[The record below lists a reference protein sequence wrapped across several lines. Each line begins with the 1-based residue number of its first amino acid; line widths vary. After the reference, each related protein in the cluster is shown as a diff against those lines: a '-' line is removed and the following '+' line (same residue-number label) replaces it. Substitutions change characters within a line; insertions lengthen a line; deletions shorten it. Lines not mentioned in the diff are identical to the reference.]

1 MTPRSDKVRGT
12 LLMVS
17 AMVILSPD
25 ALLIS
30 LVSVDPWTLV
40 FWRGLLTACTLSV
53 TMVCSHGKGVLREVF
68 RMGPAGVLAGF
79 LFGAST
85 VSFVMSIRLTTA
97 ANTLVIVAGTPLFAA
112 ILTRIFLAERVPVR
126 TWVAVVT
133 GFSGLIVIFSGSLST
148 GSAIGDLLAL
158 ATALIMATNFVIIR
172 SHRMVSMIPAVVLS
186 GILTSLVTGFMA
198 EPFTVGTSDILLL
211 TILGS
216 VVMPIPLAIFTVA
229 PKLIPAAE
237 VSLLML
243 LETFLG
249 PLWVW
254 LVIGQK
260 PAGETVLGGGL
271 LVATLVVHA
280 LVGWKDS
287 QGEIPN

>member
-1 MTPRSDKVRGT
+1 MTPRNEKVKGT

-30 LVSVDPWTLV
+30 LISVDPWTLV

-53 TMVCSHGKGVLREVF
+53 TLVCSHGKGVLREVF
-68 RMGPAGVLAGF
+68 RMGPAGILAGF
-79 LFGAST
+79 LFSAST

-126 TWVAVVT
+126 TWVAVIA
-133 GFSGLIVIFSGSLST
+133 GFSGIIVIFSGSLST
-148 GSAIGDLLAL
+148 GSALGDLLAL

-172 SHRMVSMIPAVVLS
+172 SHRKVSMIPAVVLS
-186 GILTSLVTGFMA
+186 GILTTLLTLFMA
-198 EPFTVGTSDILLL
+198 DPLSVGASDFLLL
-211 TILGS
+211 AVLGS

-237 VSLLML
+237 VSLIML

-254 LVIGQK
+254 LVIGQR

-271 LVATLVVHA
+271 LVTTLVVHA
-280 LVGWKDS
+280 LVGRGRDS
-287 QGEIPN
+287 